1 VYLSR
6 RRRQRI
12 DDSGSHR
19 RAHPLPPRDWGY
31 SRRRHQD
38 QARTES
44 VSWLAI
50 CAFLHKLFFNTLIPV
65 YGPFRKCQSL
75 SFITVHVTI

>member
-6 RRRQRI
+6 RRRQHI

-50 CAFLHKLFFNTLIPV
+50 CAVFT
-65 YGPFRKCQSL
+65 
-75 SFITVHVTI
+75 